1 MDENEI
7 YVGKVNDSYQS
18 ECLISLLFTVLNQ
31 LLPDTEERKNR
42 NGAAIARFWF
52 ITLSGHCNW
61 TVDTYERTQPC
72 GKGNNWKKV
81 YKFAAVS
88 WMKMHF
94 EQIREKKKKR
104 QKEM

>member
-42 NGAAIARFWF
+42 NGAAIARF
-52 ITLSGHCNW
+52 
-61 TVDTYERTQPC
+61 
-72 GKGNNWKKV
+72 
-81 YKFAAVS
+81 
-88 WMKMHF
+88 
-94 EQIREKKKKR
+94 
-104 QKEM
+104 